1 MSRWLALVAVG
12 EGMGHSVVM
21 MFPPPIEQVPACAM
35 SIRTS
40 LIAVLLQLVP
50 ITLHVLSLHSHTFR
64 VMQNADAET
73 MNA

>member
-1 MSRWLALVAVG
+1 MVAMG
-12 EGMGHSVVM
+12 EEMGHSVVM

-50 ITLHVLSLHSHTFR
+50 ITLHVLSLLPIRF
-64 VMQNADAET
+64 A
-73 MNA
+73 